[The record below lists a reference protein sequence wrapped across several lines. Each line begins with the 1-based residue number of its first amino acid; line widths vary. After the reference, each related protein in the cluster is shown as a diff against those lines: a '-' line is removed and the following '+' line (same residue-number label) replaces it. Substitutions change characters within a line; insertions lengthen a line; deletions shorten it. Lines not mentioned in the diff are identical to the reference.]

1 LGSCFQASSLAPRTK
16 ARGVAMEGRGGRREE
31 KQKKD
36 SRETKMPGVSEEE
49 PLWEGSPAPGLASS

>member
-1 LGSCFQASSLAPRTK
+1 
-16 ARGVAMEGRGGRREE
+16 MEGRGGRREE